1 LRLPTRLPFVDW
13 NYENGELPITWLFLL
28 TWLILALCF
37 PLILRPASFIAAL
50 KRIALGLLKALY
62 ELAFVVPFLALLFG
76 WVIIFRF
83 FATTDLTWIA
93 TIRDLT
99 WIAII
104 GLVLIF
110 GMFIVSMFIL
120 VQVLRQTDQSKI
132 SISQLRWALL
142 VPLFAMLTGWSA
154 LANIILTDLDTLTAT
169 VRGTIVLSLAV
180 VAFVAFLGALLILL
194 EPLTS
199 TGQWAT
205 IANRLRS
212 QSRFLS
218 ALRNN
223 LLFFVT
229 WAVLLVGWQVVS
241 YVAPEGTLEHPLVPG
256 FDYIVYNALWRL
268 SGNWDLFGGFSLP
281 GLTVLFGELA
291 PFPAIDGAESR
302 TWTAV
307 FLALGFHSFM
317 TLSRLIAGLGVGL
330 IAGLA
335 TGLALPYWSALRQ
348 ISWAPFNFLRMIPLL
363 AAIPWMQFALG
374 VDLRATTLFIGFG
387 VWVML
392 VVATMNAVANV
403 PDRFIESAR
412 TLGAS
417 RLRTYFKVIVPGAMP
432 ELRTALLLAG
442 GLGWSLTIAAEFL
455 GFPTGLGFMA
465 AAAVQ
470 ETNTARLVIVAI
482 VVAFYSLLT
491 FFLLNQMFNRMV
503 SWMPQRVSGETDISK
518 VAGAAGAASRAEAQL
533 HE

>member
-1 LRLPTRLPFVDW
+1 MIPTRLLRILFWVGWAVWFFISALLVLAITPLGDW
-13 NYENGELPITWLFLL
+13 QFEEGILHLTWQFLL
-28 TWLILALCF
+28 FWTVLFWAYTF
-37 PLILRPASFIAAL
+37 VFRFRRSIAAVT
-50 KRIALGLLKALY
+50 RIGK
-62 ELAFVVPFLALLFG
+62 
-76 WVIIFRF
+76 
-83 FATTDLTWIA
+83 
-93 TIRDLT
+93 
-99 WIAII
+99 AII
-104 GLVLIF
+104 GLPQRIA
-110 GMFIVSMFIL
+110 
-120 VQVLRQTDQSKI
+120 K
-132 SISQLRWALL
+132 AAKAN
-142 VPLFAMLTGWSA
+142 PLFF
-154 LANIILTDLDTLTAT
+154 I
-169 VRGTIVLSLAV
+169 
-180 VAFVAFLGALLILL
+180 
-194 EPLTS
+194 
-199 TGQWAT
+199 
-205 IANRLRS
+205 
-212 QSRFLS
+212 
-218 ALRNN
+218 
-223 LLFFVT
+223 T
-229 WAVLLVGWQVVS
+229 WAVLLVGWQIMS
-241 YVAPEGTLEHPLVPG
+241 YIAPKGTLEHPLVPG
-256 FDYIVYNALWRL
+256 FDYIIYNALYRL
-268 SGNWDLFGGFSLP
+268 SGNWDLFGGFSVA
-281 GLTVLFGELA
+281 GLTLQFGALA
-291 PFPAIDGAESR
+291 PFPAIDGPESR

-307 FLALGFHSFM
+307 FLALGFHSVM

-374 VDLRATTLFIGFG
+374 VDLRATTIFIGFG

-403 PDRFIESAR
+403 PDRYIESAR

-491 FFLLNQMFNRMV
+491 FYLLNQMFNRMV

>member
-1 LRLPTRLPFVDW
+1 MSHTRLSRILFWVGWAVWFFVSGLVVLAISPLGDW
-13 NYENGELPITWLFLL
+13 QFEEGILHL
-28 TWLILALCF
+28 TWQFMFFWTVLFWAYTFVFRLQ
-37 PLILRPASFIAAL
+37 ASIAAVR
-50 KRIALGLLKALY
+50 RIG
-62 ELAFVVPFLALLFG
+62 
-76 WVIIFRF
+76 R
-83 FATTDLTWIA
+83 
-93 TIRDLT
+93 
-99 WIAII
+99 AII
-104 GLVLIF
+104 GLPER
-110 GMFIVSMFIL
+110 IVK
-120 VQVLRQTDQSKI
+120 TAK
-132 SISQLRWALL
+132 AN
-142 VPLFAMLTGWSA
+142 PLFF
-154 LANIILTDLDTLTAT
+154 I
-169 VRGTIVLSLAV
+169 
-180 VAFVAFLGALLILL
+180 
-194 EPLTS
+194 
-199 TGQWAT
+199 
-205 IANRLRS
+205 
-212 QSRFLS
+212 
-218 ALRNN
+218 
-223 LLFFVT
+223 T
-229 WAVLLVGWQVVS
+229 WAVLLVGWQIVS
-241 YVAPEGTLEHPLVPG
+241 YIAPKGTLEHPLVPG
-256 FDYIVYNALWRL
+256 FDYIIYNALYRL
-268 SGNWDLFGGFSLP
+268 SGNWDLFGGFSFA
-281 GLTVLFGELA
+281 GLTLQFGELA
-291 PFPAIDGAESR
+291 PFPAIEGPESR

-317 TLSRLIAGLGVGL
+317 TLSRLVAGLGVGL

-403 PDRFIESAR
+403 PDRYIESAR

-491 FFLLNQMFNRMV
+491 FYLLNQMFNRMV
-503 SWMPQRVSGETDISK
+503 SWMPQRVSGTTDISK
-518 VAGAAGAASRAEAQL
+518 VAGAAGAAGRAGDQL

>member
-1 LRLPTRLPFVDW
+1 MRLPTGIPFVDW
-13 NYENGELPITWLFLL
+13 AFEDGQLPITWLFLL
-28 TWLILALCF
+28 MWLILVLCF
-37 PLILRPASFIAAL
+37 PLVLRPNSFISAL
-50 KRIALGLLKALY
+50 KRLAIGLLKAVY
-62 ELAFVVPFLALLFG
+62 ELALVVPFVALLLG
-76 WVIIFRF
+76 WVFIFRYF
-83 FATTDLTWIA
+83 SQFSFSAIE
-93 TIRDLT
+93 TIM
-99 WIAII
+99 
-104 GLVLIF
+104 GLVLLF
-110 GMFIVSMFIL
+110 AVFIL
-120 VQVLRQTDQSKI
+120 SMLIMIQALKQTDQSKT
-132 SISQLRWALL
+132 SITALRWTLLLPFLVIVTGWLVLTNALATSIGALRTAYWL
-142 VPLFAMLTGWSA
+142 VPIFVVFLCALFIFIGPIMLVNRTGTFS
-154 LANIILTDLDTLTAT
+154 
-169 VRGTIVLSLAV
+169 
-180 VAFVAFLGALLILL
+180 
-194 EPLTS
+194 
-199 TGQWAT
+199 
-205 IANRLRS
+205 NRLRS

-218 ALRNN
+218 ALRDNSV
-223 LLFFVT
+223 FFMT
-229 WAVLLVGWQVVS
+229 WAVLLVGWQTVS
-241 YVAPEGTLEHPLVPG
+241 YFAPKGTLEHPLVPG
-256 FDYIVYNALWRL
+256 FDYIIYNALYRL
-268 SGNWDLFGGFSLP
+268 SGNWDLFGGFSFA
-281 GLTVLFGELA
+281 GLTLQFGELA
-291 PFPAIDGAESR
+291 PFPAIEGAESR

-317 TLSRLIAGLGVGL
+317 TLSRLVAGLGVGL

-403 PDRFIESAR
+403 PDRYIESAR

-417 RLRTYFKVIVPGAMP
+417 RLRTYFKVVVPGAMP

-491 FFLLNQMFNRMV
+491 FYLLNQMFNRMV
-503 SWMPQRVSGETDISK
+503 SWMPQRVSGTTDISK
-518 VAGAAGAASRAEAQL
+518 VAGAAGAAGRAGDQL

>member
-1 LRLPTRLPFVDW
+1 MSLTRLLRILFWVGWAVWFFGSALLLLGASIVSPLGDW
-13 NYENGELPITWLFLL
+13 RFDEGELYL
-28 TWLILALCF
+28 TWQFVFLWAVLFWAYTFVFRYRSSIEAV
-37 PLILRPASFIAAL
+37 
-50 KRIALGLLKALY
+50 KRIGN
-62 ELAFVVPFLALLFG
+62 G
-76 WVIIFRF
+76 
-83 FATTDLTWIA
+83 
-93 TIRDLT
+93 
-99 WIAII
+99 
-104 GLVLIF
+104 
-110 GMFIVSMFIL
+110 IVRMPERMVNAAKSN
-120 VQVLRQTDQSKI
+120 
-132 SISQLRWALL
+132 
-142 VPLFAMLTGWSA
+142 PLFF
-154 LANIILTDLDTLTAT
+154 I
-169 VRGTIVLSLAV
+169 
-180 VAFVAFLGALLILL
+180 
-194 EPLTS
+194 
-199 TGQWAT
+199 
-205 IANRLRS
+205 
-212 QSRFLS
+212 
-218 ALRNN
+218 
-223 LLFFVT
+223 T
-229 WAVLLVGWQVVS
+229 WAVLLVGWQLMS
-241 YVAPEGTLEHPLVPG
+241 YIAPKGTLEHPLVPG
-256 FDYIVYNALWRL
+256 FDYIIYNALYRL
-268 SGNWDLFGGFSLP
+268 SGNWDLFGGFSLA
-281 GLTVLFGELA
+281 GLTVQFGELA
-291 PFPAIDGAESR
+291 PFPAIEGAESR

-317 TLSRLIAGLGVGL
+317 TLSRLVAGLGVGL

-403 PDRFIESAR
+403 PDRYIESAR

-491 FFLLNQMFNRMV
+491 FYLLNRLFNRMV
-503 SWMPQRVSGETDISK
+503 SWMPQRTSGTTDISK
-518 VAGAAGAASRAEAQL
+518 VAGAAGAAGRAGDQL